1 VAEPKRIQRKRTK
14 GWTMPEGAKYVGRP
28 GRYGNPF
35 KVGALVMDPG
45 PYASPA
51 CPYDGFA
58 QPGTY
63 QWTGVG
69 GPYSYEIRPVR
80 DAADAVALFRPY
92 VAFHDDIYPPEA
104 IRRDLGGWDLACYC
118 KVGDPCHADEW
129 IALANGGVDA

>member
-1 VAEPKRIQRKRTK
+1 
-14 GWTMPEGAKYVGRP
+14 
-28 GRYGNPF
+28 
-35 KVGALVMDPG
+35 MDPG

-63 QWTGVG
+63 QWTGPG

-104 IRRDLGGWDLACYC
+104 IRRDLGGWDLACWC
-118 KVGDPCHADEW
+118 KVGDSCHGDEW
-129 IALANGGVDA
+129 IALANGGTDA